1 MKGREKN
8 LIIFGVDNSSSVH
21 IGRIKNIVV
30 LNQIPTQS
38 LGNDT
43 KTAEAKYSINS
54 TESGKR
60 FMLNLHY
67 NGSNS

>member
-1 MKGREKN
+1 MN
-8 LIIFGVDNSSSVH
+8 

-30 LNQIPTQS
+30 LNQIPTQG

-43 KTAEAKYSINS
+43 KTSEAKYSINS

-67 NGSNS
+67 NGSNR